1 MVLVGKRF
9 LERGLYSNALL
20 HPKPVRHQ
28 QLIGAGVARLGQIRG
43 QAGEGGIVAGIIMLV
58 QDCGYLA
65 GGRTAG
71 AAQSLVLRPDFF
83 RTQLPD
89 GPII

>member
-1 MVLVGKRF
+1 
-9 LERGLYSNALL
+9 
-20 HPKPVRHQ
+20 
-28 QLIGAGVARLGQIRG
+28 
-43 QAGEGGIVAGIIMLV
+43 V